1 MNWIGTIF
9 IAALITVIFA
19 VYSDVTMTHF
29 EAKSFFGSVGLC
41 TPLGKQ

>member
-1 MNWIGTIF
+1 MNWIGAIF

-19 VYSDVTMTHF
+19 GYSDVMTHC